1 MSKGL
6 GDSIDRF
13 TEFTGIKKLVKRLFG
28 DDCGCDE
35 RKQWLNKR
43 FPYAKKMTK
52 DQKSIFEKIYKKI
65 ADRKFSIVKAEEQ
78 ESLII
83 LYNEI
88 FGIKKKG
95 TSCGSCV
102 KQTLDNLQRVY
113 ESSCN
118 EETR

>member
-35 RKQWLNKR
+35 RQKWLNQR
-43 FPYAKKMTK
+43 FPYAKKMTQ
-52 DQKSIFEKIYKKI
+52 DQKQIFEKTYQAI
-65 ADRKFSIVKAEEQ
+65 ADRKFSIVKKEEQ
-78 ESLII
+78 QTLLI
-83 LYNEI
+83 LYNDI
-88 FGIKKKG
+88 FGVNKKAS
-95 TSCGSCV
+95 SCGSCV
-102 KQTLDNLQRVY
+102 KQTLENLQRIY

-118 EETR
+118 EKTR